1 MNANSRFMS
10 FHFNG
15 NYVTFSM
22 KGVDFMNQEK
32 IGKFIAEK
40 RKESNLT
47 QIQFA
52 EKLGVTNKSVSRW
65 ETGKNMPDI
74 SLFIPICEIL
84 GISVNELIIGEEIK
98 NNETAK
104 EQDIIIE
111 TIKTSNKKL
120 KLARILIY
128 IVAILLSL
136 IFCIAVPVTASPSD
150 AMAVPLMA
158 FLGTIISTIIIS
170 TLNIKTPLK
179 FAFIPVS
186 AIILIIGSLFYT
198 GDAFDYGLSYAS
210 IAAFVQFAV
219 ILVSL
224 GIRKIIQTIKSH
236 KL

>member
-1 MNANSRFMS
+1 
-10 FHFNG
+10 
-15 NYVTFSM
+15 
-22 KGVDFMNQEK
+22 MNQEK

-84 GISVNELIIGEEIK
+84 GITVNELIIGEEIK

-104 EQDIIIE
+104 EQDVIIE

-128 IVAILLSL
+128 IVAILLLNHFTVYQIQKFRTPSNNPINL
-136 IFCIAVPVTASPSD
+136 AVSRILYFSRLAVQRLIQFFDSCEHKTSIGNNIFCR
-150 AMAVPLMA
+150 
-158 FLGTIISTIIIS
+158 TI
-170 TLNIKTPLK
+170 LADDCDLVK
-179 FAFIPVS
+179 
-186 AIILIIGSLFYT
+186 LIIRNGNICMTVEICL
-198 GDAFDYGLSYAS
+198 AHIL
-210 IAAFVQFAV
+210 AAEF
-219 ILVSL
+219 
-224 GIRKIIQTIKSH
+224 
-236 KL
+236 